1 MIKKTALFI
10 LFLLPVLVFGQGGVY
25 IIKGSVGTYGPPAKA
40 YLEYKTKNE
49 FIIDSVNIVNGRFRF
64 EGKFTDDPILG
75 QILINPKG
83 DGPNSDDSRQ
93 IYLDTGVTNITG
105 NRTLYEANVSG
116 SQINLDQIR
125 LDTALNAAGPAYTAL
140 AQLENNATAEEKQTD
155 AFRKETDRLKAMI
168 VAQRHAIFK
177 KFIEENPNSYVSL
190 MALGTYTYTAEYQDA
205 ALLYKGL
212 SEKIKETVRGKR
224 FAIKLQQLKA
234 VQLGAEAPEFTAAD
248 TSGNMISLSS
258 FRGNYVLID
267 FWASWCGPC
276 RYENP
281 NLVKAF
287 KRYKNNKFT
296 ILGVSLDQPNG
307 RARWLAAIAKDGLTW
322 PQVSELKFWDS
333 AVAHLYGVD
342 AIPQNFLIDPDGKI
356 IAKHL
361 RGDDLENKLEELFG
375 K

>member
-1 MIKKTALFI
+1 MIKKTVPFI

-25 IIKGSVGTYGPPAKA
+25 IINGSVGTYGPPAKA

-125 LDTALNAAGPAYTAL
+125 LDTALNAAGPTYTAL
-140 AQLENNATAEEKQTD
+140 AKLENNATAEEKQTD

-190 MALGTYTYTAEYQDA
+190 MALGTYTYTAEYKDA
-205 ALLYKGL
+205 ALLFNVL

-234 VQLGAEAPEFTAAD
+234 VQLGAVAPEFTAAD

-296 ILGVSLDQPNG
+296 ILGVSLDQQNG

-342 AIPQNFLIDPDGKI
+342 AIPQNFLLDPDGKI

>member
-1 MIKKTALFI
+1 MIKKTVLFI

-25 IIKGSVGTYGPPAKA
+25 IINGSVGTYGPPAKA

-93 IYLDTGVTNITG
+93 IYLDTGVTIITG

-116 SQINLDQIR
+116 SQINLDQVR
-125 LDTALNAAGPAYTAL
+125 LDSALNAAGPTYTAL

-155 AFRKETDRLKAMI
+155 TFRKETDRLKAMI

-177 KFIEENPNSYVSL
+177 KFIEENPNSYISL
-190 MALGTYTYTAEYQDA
+190 MALGTYTYTAEYKDA
-205 ALLYKGL
+205 AQLYDGL

-234 VQLGAEAPEFTAAD
+234 VQLGAVAPEFTAAD
-248 TSGNMISLSS
+248 PSGNMISLSS
-258 FRGNYVLID
+258 FKGNYVLID

-287 KRYKNNKFT
+287 NRYKTRKFT

-342 AIPQNFLIDPDGKI
+342 AIPQNFLLDPDGKI